1 VPWDRHRLSVMGP
14 HENPECMAAVGLPS
28 RGGLATVRPAHEGEH
43 PLSSSVADLEAFQ
56 KQNRS
61 RKVFIGH
68 PAGLGW
74 LSASEYWERFSYY
87 GMQTLLVLYLVH
99 YLLLP
104 GHIEQVWGFDAFR
117 RLIRSVYGAQ
127 SPMAL
132 ASNTA
137 QLYAALVYVT
147 PLAGGYLAD
156 RVIGRTKA
164 VTIGAILMVT
174 GTFLLAMNQ
183 TFLLGL
189 AFLLGG
195 VGCFKGNIAS
205 QVGDLYAIDDPRRA
219 DGFQIYFMG
228 IQLAVILAPV
238 ICGYLGQR
246 VDWHLG
252 FVAAGVGMVL
262 GLAIYLYGR
271 PTFPPEPIRKNGT
284 GEKAPPLTA
293 RDWKVVI
300 LLVMLLPVLAV
311 SIIGNQEIFDAYLVW
326 GEKNFQT
333 VFFGFNMPITWIV
346 SIDAFVSAAT
356 MIAVIAFWRWYGKR
370 WKEPD
375 EITKIVIG
383 VAISALGPLVLAGCA
398 AVATATH
405 HPVPLF
411 WALGFHILND
421 VGFANVLPVG
431 LALYSRA
438 APKGLGGT
446 MIAVYYIHLFMG
458 NILVGYV
465 GGLLG
470 TMPDTRFW
478 LLHVGLMAASAVVLF
493 AASVLFGR
501 LLSPKAERPAAA

>member
-1 VPWDRHRLSVMGP
+1 MSR
-14 HENPECMAAVGLPS
+14 ENAPAAL
-28 RGGLATVRPAHEGEH
+28 
-43 PLSSSVADLEAFQ
+43 DAFES
-56 KQNRS
+56 KS
-61 RKVFIGH
+61 KSDTAFLGH
-68 PAGLGW
+68 PKGLGW
-74 LSASEYWERFSYY
+74 LSASEFWERFSYY

-99 YLLLP
+99 YLLQP

-117 RLIRSVYGAQ
+117 RLIGWVYGTQ
-127 SPMAL
+127 SQMAL

-137 QLYAALVYVT
+137 QLYAGLVYVT

-156 RVIGRTKA
+156 RMIGRTNT
-164 VTIGAILMVT
+164 VMIGAILMVT
-174 GTFLLAMNQ
+174 GTFLLVLNQ

-189 AFLLGG
+189 SFLLAG
-195 VGCFKGNIAS
+195 VGCFKANIAS
-205 QVGDLYAIDDPRRA
+205 QVGDLYTIDDPRRA

-228 IQLAVILAPV
+228 IQLAVIISPV

-252 FVAAGVGMVL
+252 FVAAGVGMAL
-262 GLAIYLYGR
+262 GLAIYLFGR
-271 PTFPPEPIRKNGT
+271 STFPPEPVRRNGT
-284 GEKAPPLTA
+284 GEKRPPLTA

-300 LLVMLLPVLAV
+300 LLVALLPVLAV
-311 SIIGNQEIFDAYLVW
+311 SIVGNQEIFDAYLVW

-333 VFFGFNMPITWIV
+333 VLWGFNMPITWIV
-346 SIDAFVSAAT
+346 SVDAFVSAVT
-356 MIAVIAFWRWYGKR
+356 MVGVIAFWRWYGKR
-370 WKEPD
+370 WKEPN

-383 VAISALGPLVLAGCA
+383 VSISTLGPLVLAGCA

-405 HPVPLF
+405 HPVPLY

-446 MIAVYYIHLFMG
+446 MIAIYYVHLFFA
-458 NILVGYV
+458 NVLVGYV

-470 TMPDTRFW
+470 TMPDTSFW
-478 LLHVGLMAASAVVLF
+478 LLHVGLMAGSAVVLF
-493 AASVLFGR
+493 VARGLFGG
-501 LLSPKAERPAAA
+501 LLAPSYREPAAA